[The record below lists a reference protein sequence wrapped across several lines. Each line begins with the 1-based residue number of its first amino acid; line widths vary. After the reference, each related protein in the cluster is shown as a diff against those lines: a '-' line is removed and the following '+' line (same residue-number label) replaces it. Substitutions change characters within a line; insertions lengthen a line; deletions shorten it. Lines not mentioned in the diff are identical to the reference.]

1 MDARI
6 ARAEIVL
13 PAGPDL
19 AAAIA
24 FFSSRLGLRVEAISP
39 ADAPVAAT
47 LAGHGVRLRL
57 EPGAAA
63 PGLLRVACEGAPP
76 PAEVAPNG
84 TRVEF
89 VAASRDVALPPL
101 EPRFVVSRGGEGAS
115 WGTGRAGMRY
125 RDLVPGRLGGR
136 YIASHIAI
144 PEGGPVPDYV
154 HFHRVRFQAIFCRKG
169 WVRVV
174 YEDQGEEFT
183 MEAGDCVLQ
192 PPGIRHRVLEAS
204 SGLEV
209 VEIGCPAEH
218 ETLGDLDMALPNAR
232 VDRAR
237 LFDGQRFVRHEAAK
251 APWAPWRLPGFEARD
266 IGIAAATS
274 GLADMRV
281 VRAAAPGASARWTHA
296 QELQFAFVLA
306 GTARLEVEGHGTH
319 ALGADDSFVVPA
331 GVAHGL
337 SGASAGFEFLEV
349 SVRPQ

>member
-1 MDARI
+1 MKDRI
-6 ARAEIVL
+6 ARAEMVL

-19 AAAIA
+19 AATIA
-24 FFSSRLGLRVEAISP
+24 FLAARLGLRVEAISP
-39 ADAPVAAT
+39 ADSPVAAT
-47 LAGHGVRLRL
+47 LSGHGVRLRL
-57 EPGAAA
+57 EPGARE
-63 PGLLRVACEGAPP
+63 PGLLRLACEGEPP

-84 TRVEF
+84 TRIEYV
-89 VAASRDVALPPL
+89 VASREVALPPL
-101 EPRFVVSRGGEGAS
+101 VPGFVLGRGGAGAA

-174 YEDQGEEFT
+174 YEDQGEEFV
-183 MEAGDCVLQ
+183 MHPGDCVLQ

-204 SGLEV
+204 DGLEV

-232 VDRAR
+232 IDRAR
-237 LFDGQRFVRHEAAK
+237 LFDGQRFVRHEAGK
-251 APWAPWRLPGFEARD
+251 AAWASWRLPGFEARD

-281 VRAAAPGASARWTHA
+281 VRPLAPGAAARWTHA
-296 QELQFAFVLA
+296 QDFQLVFVLS
-306 GTARLEVEGHGTH
+306 GTLRLDVDGHGTH
-319 ALGADDSFVVPA
+319 GLGPDDSFVVPA
-331 GVAHGL
+331 GIAHGI
-337 SGASAGFEFLEV
+337 SAASADLELLEV

>member
-6 ARAEIVL
+6 ARAEVVL
-13 PAGPDL
+13 PAGTLSDT
-19 AAAIA
+19 IA
-24 FFSSRLGLRVEAISP
+24 FFTSRLGFRVEAISP

-47 LAGHGVRLRL
+47 IAGHGVRLRL
-57 EPGAAA
+57 EPGARD
-63 PGLLRVACEGAPP
+63 PGLLRLACEGLAPP
-76 PAEVAPNG
+76 DATAPNG
-84 TRVEF
+84 TRIEF
-89 VAASRDVALPPL
+89 VAATRDIALPPL
-101 EPRFVVSRGGEGAS
+101 VPGFVLSRGGAGAA

-154 HFHRVRFQAIFCRKG
+154 HFHRVRFQMIFCRKG

-174 YEDQGEEFT
+174 YEDQGAEFV

-218 ETLGDLDMALPNAR
+218 ETLGDLEMALPNAR
-232 VDRAR
+232 LDPAR
-237 LFDGQRFVRHEAAK
+237 LFGGQRFVRHEAGK
-251 APWAPWRLPGFEARD
+251 VPWAPWRLPGFEARD

-274 GLADMRV
+274 GLAD
-281 VRAAAPGASARWTHA
+281 VRAVRPLAPGASARWTHA
-296 QELQFAFVLA
+296 QDFQFMFVLS
-306 GTARLEVEGHGTH
+306 GTLRLDVDGHGTH
-319 ALGADDSFVVPA
+319 ALGPDDSFVVPA
-331 GVAHGL
+331 GIAHAI
-337 SGASAGFEFLEV
+337 SAASADLEVLEV